1 MLSIY
6 TKEIQSFFN
15 SLIAYIVIGIFLTV
29 LGLYMW
35 VIPDTV
41 FDLAV
46 ADMSLLFTVSPFVF
60 LFLIPAITMRSFA
73 EEKRAGTLELLLTR
87 PITEWQLVL
96 GKTLASLTIVVIA
109 LIPTLVYFY
118 TIYSLGNPIGN
129 IDAAGVVGAYIGLIL
144 LAAVLAAIGTFSSVL
159 TDNQIVSFVL
169 ALFFGW
175 LLLEGIAYLGQLI
188 GGDVG
193 LFISELSLTTHYTA
207 LSKGVL
213 DLSNLTY
220 LLSVA
225 LLFVAATRLVLL
237 SRKWS

>member
-73 EEKRAGTLELLLTR
+73 EEKKAGTLELLLTR

-96 GKTLASLTIVVIA
+96 GKTLAALTIVVIA
-109 LIPTLVYFY
+109 LIPTLIYFY
-118 TIYSLGNPIGN
+118 TIYSLGNPVGN

-144 LAAVLAAIGTFSSVL
+144 LATVLSAIGTFSSVL

-175 LLLEGIAYLGQLI
+175 VLLEGIAYLGQLI
-188 GGDVG
+188 GGNIG
-193 LFISELSLTTHYTA
+193 LIISELSLTHHYTS
-207 LSKGVL
+207 LSKGV
-213 DLSNLTY
+213 
-220 LLSVA
+220 
-225 LLFVAATRLVLL
+225 
-237 SRKWS
+237 

>member
-6 TKEIQSFFN
+6 KKEIQSFFN

-41 FDLAV
+41 FALAV

-73 EEKRAGTLELLLTR
+73 EEKKAGTLELLLTR

-96 GKTLASLTIVVIA
+96 GKTLAALTIVVIA
-109 LIPTLVYFY
+109 LIPTLIYFY
-118 TIYSLGNPIGN
+118 TVYSLGNPVGN

-144 LAAVLAAIGTFSSVL
+144 LAAVLSSIGTFASVL

-188 GGDVG
+188 GGNSG
-193 LFISELSLTTHYTA
+193 LMIRELSLTHHYA
-207 LSKGVL
+207 SLSKGVL
-213 DLSNLTY
+213 DLVNLVY
-220 LLSVA
+220 LISIA
-225 LLFVAATRLVLL
+225 FLFTAATRLVLL
-237 SRKWS
+237 SRKW

>member
-118 TIYSLGNPIGN
+118 TIYSLGNPVGN

-144 LAAVLAAIGTFSSVL
+144 LAAVLSAIGTFSSIL

-175 LLLEGIAYLGQLI
+175 VI
-188 GGDVG
+188 VRRSC
-193 LFISELSLTTHYTA
+193 LFRSI
-207 LSKGVL
+207 
-213 DLSNLTY
+213 N
-220 LLSVA
+220 
-225 LLFVAATRLVLL
+225 
-237 SRKWS
+237 WW

>member
-6 TKEIQSFFN
+6 KKEIQSFFN

-87 PITEWQLVL
+87 PITEWQLVF
-96 GKTLASLTIVVIA
+96 GKTLAALTIVVIA

-118 TIYSLGNPIGN
+118 TIYSLGNPVGN

-144 LAAVLAAIGTFSSVL
+144 LATVLSAIGTFSSVL
-159 TDNQIVSFVL
+159 TDNQIVSFVF

-175 LLLEGIAYLGQLI
+175 VLLEGISYLGQLI
-188 GGDVG
+188 GGNAG
-193 LFISELSLTTHYTA
+193 LFISELSLTHHYA
-207 LSKGVL
+207 SLSKGVL
-213 DLSNLTY
+213 DFVNLSY

-225 LLFVAATRLVLL
+225 CMFTAATRLVLL
-237 SRKWS
+237 SRKW

>member
-6 TKEIQSFFN
+6 FKEIKSFFN
-15 SLIAYIVIGIFLTV
+15 SLIAYIVVGIFLTV

-41 FDLAV
+41 FDLGV
-46 ADMSLLFTVSPFVF
+46 ADMSLLFAVGPYVF

-87 PITEWQLVL
+87 PITEWQLTI
-96 GKTLASLTIVVIA
+96 GKMLASFTIVAIA
-109 LIPTLVYFY
+109 LLPTLVYYF

-129 IDAAGVVGAYIGLIL
+129 IDTAGVFGSYIGILL
-144 LAAVLAAIGTFSSVL
+144 LAAVLSAVGTFSSSL
-159 TDNQIVSFVL
+159 TDNQIVSFIL

-175 LLLEGIAYLGQLI
+175 ILFEGVGYLGETI
-188 GGDVG
+188 GGSIG
-193 LFISELSLTTHYTA
+193 IFIGEMGVSFHYVA

-213 DLSNLTY
+213 GLNSLVY
-220 LLSVA
+220 MVSVIV
-225 LLFVAATRLVLL
+225 LFLAATRTVLQ
-237 SRKWS
+237 SRKW

>member
-1 MLSIY
+1 
-6 TKEIQSFFN
+6 
-15 SLIAYIVIGIFLTV
+15 
-29 LGLYMW
+29 MW
-35 VIPDTV
+35 VTPDTV

-73 EEKRAGTLELLLTR
+73 EEKKAGTLELLLTR

-96 GKTLASLTIVVIA
+96 GKTLAALTIVVIA
-109 LIPTLVYFY
+109 LIPTLIYFY
-118 TIYSLGNPIGN
+118 TIYSLGNPVGN

-144 LAAVLAAIGTFSSVL
+144 LATVLSAIGTFSSVL

-175 LLLEGIAYLGQLI
+175 VLLEGIAYLGQLI
-188 GGDVG
+188 GGNIG
-193 LFISELSLTTHYTA
+193 LIISELSLTHHYTS

-213 DLSNLTY
+213 DLFNLSY

-225 LLFVAATRLVLL
+225 LVFTAATRLVLL
-237 SRKWS
+237 SRKW

>member
-6 TKEIQSFFN
+6 KKEIQSFFN

-73 EEKRAGTLELLLTR
+73 EEKKAGTLELLLTR

-96 GKTLASLTIVVIA
+96 GKTLAALTIVVIA
-109 LIPTLVYFY
+109 LIPTLIYFY
-118 TIYSLGNPIGN
+118 TIYSLGNPVGN
-129 IDAAGVVGAYIGLIL
+129 IDAAGVVGAYIGLVL
-144 LAAVLAAIGTFSSVL
+144 LAAVLSAIGTFASIL

-175 LLLEGIAYLGQLI
+175 VLLEGIAYLGQLI
-188 GGDVG
+188 GGNIG
-193 LFISELSLTTHYTA
+193 LMIGELSLTHHYA
-207 LSKGVL
+207 SLSKGVL
-213 DLSNLTY
+213 DIFNLSY

-225 LLFVAATRLVLL
+225 LVFIAATRLVLL
-237 SRKWS
+237 SRKWQ